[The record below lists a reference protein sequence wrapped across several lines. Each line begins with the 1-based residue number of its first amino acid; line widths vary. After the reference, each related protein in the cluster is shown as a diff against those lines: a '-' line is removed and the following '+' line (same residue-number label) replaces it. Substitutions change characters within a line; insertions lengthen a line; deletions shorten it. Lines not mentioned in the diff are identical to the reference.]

1 MKRRAWLT
9 LGAVV
14 AGGAGMVTIAVAGP
28 SGDGPAKGPA
38 ERPAKLRTLGLAE
51 GKAGERSLPS
61 TETEEFSLVG
71 IGWGDAKTR
80 VTGDAKIRT
89 RDAVTGKW
97 TDWQPLDLDAHL
109 PDGTEVPERGAS
121 EPTWVGPSTAVQVK
135 VTSGKALPK
144 DLKLHL
150 VDPGVTAEESANG
163 AALPK
168 GREPGAA
175 GSSVAAENAAYAV
188 EESIT
193 PAPTDTATTT
203 APAPTET
210 APAPTESATSTE
222 TAPAPT
228 EPAPTDTAT
237 SSPTPTATPTPTPTA
252 TVPVPPPS
260 TVNRP
265 PIISRAEWGADE
277 SIVDD
282 PPEYLDKIQAVFIH
296 HTVDTNNYSC
306 AQSPAMVRAIMTY
319 HVKTEGWNDLG
330 YNFLVDKCG
339 RIFEGR
345 GGGVDLPVKGA
356 HTYGFNSYSTAI
368 AFLGDFEGDAAA
380 GKPAGKPTRAALE
393 SAARVAAWK
402 LGQYGGN
409 PKGKVTL
416 TAQGNTGVWDE
427 GESATLDVISGHRN
441 AFATA
446 CPGKNLYAKLTP
458 IRDFAAG
465 AGRNSAVPTDD
476 IDRDGITDLVAP
488 LPKYDGGAGQ
498 VKVVHGT
505 TDGPSLTSRLT
516 IDQNSTGV
524 PGDNEASDS
533 FGTAT
538 AYGDFNGDG
547 YADLAVGAP
556 GEDDDSGHTD
566 TGSVTV
572 LHGPKL
578 DSGSTYM
585 TSPAYR
591 VNGDKLGTAVA
602 MGDFNADG
610 KADVLSVA
618 PGIPGRWWVFESKNA
633 SYPTKAGY
641 LSDTANT
648 SVVSFASAASGD
660 FNKDGYADAA
670 ITYRDSSGVGR
681 IVALKGSANG
691 LERIGVLYPRGG
703 RSLAA
708 GDING
713 DGYDDLAIGQP
724 NATESGHTATGGAVA
739 QVLGSATG
747 LTATGRATFQQNST
761 GVPDTDESGDTMGA
775 SVAIGDVNLDGYED
789 VLTGL
794 PGEDLTRG
802 GVNQANAG
810 QVILLRGSSTGMT
823 ATGSVA
829 YSQDTTGVPGDSAPN
844 ERLGAAVVLTDL
856 SGYGRADLAL
866 GADGES
872 ANNGVILQLDN
883 SSTSGVVPSSGIYYG
898 VNSLG
903 AGTGLNIGRLLAP

>member
-14 AGGAGMVTIAVAGP
+14 AGGAGMVTVAVAGP

-38 ERPAKLRTLGLAE
+38 ERPAKLRTLGLGA

-80 VTGDAKIRT
+80 VTGEAKVRT

-97 TDWQPLDLDAHL
+97 TDWQPLDLDSHL

-150 VDPGVTAEESANG
+150 VDPGVTAAESANG
-163 AALPK
+163 AAAPK
-168 GREPGAA
+168 DRGEPF
-175 GSSVAAENAAYAV
+175 AAENAAYAV
-188 EESIT
+188 EET
-193 PAPTDTATTT
+193 TAPAPAGTETAPAPTATETTT

-210 APAPTESATSTE
+210 TPTTTPTS
-222 TAPAPT
+222 
-228 EPAPTDTAT
+228 TAT
-237 SSPTPTATPTPTPTA
+237 STATPTPTPTA

-277 SIVDD
+277 SMVAD

-339 RIFEGR
+339 RVFEGR

-380 GKPAGKPTRAALE
+380 GKPAGRPTRAALE

-427 GESATLDVISGHRN
+427 GESATLDVISGHRD

-446 CPGKNLYAKLTP
+446 CPGKNLYGKLTP

-465 AGRNSAVPTDD
+465 AGRNSAIPTDD

-488 LPKYDGGAGQ
+488 LPKYASGAGQ
-498 VKVVHGT
+498 VKVVRGT

-516 IDQNSTGV
+516 IDQDSAGV

-572 LHGPKL
+572 LTGPEL

-591 VNGDKLGTAVA
+591 VNGDKLGTAVT

-641 LSDTANT
+641 LSDKANT

-681 IVALKGSANG
+681 IVALKGSASG

-747 LTATGRATFQQNST
+747 LTATGRATFHQNST

-775 SVAIGDVNLDGYED
+775 SVAIGDVDLDGYED

-794 PGEDLTRG
+794 PGEDLTRSG
-802 GVNQANAG
+802 ANQANAG
-810 QVILLRGSSTGMT
+810 QAILLRGSSTGMT

-829 YSQDTTGVPGDSAPN
+829 YSEDTTGVPGDSAPN

-856 SGYGRADLAL
+856 SGYSRADLAL
-866 GADGES
+866 GADGED

>member
-1 MKRRAWLT
+1 MSPRRKAHAYKPLSMKRRTWLT
-9 LGAVV
+9 LAAVV
-14 AGGAGMVTIAVAGP
+14 AGGAGMVTVAVAGP
-28 SGDGPAKGPA
+28 GDGPAKGPA
-38 ERPAKLRTLGLAE
+38 ERPAKLRTLGLGE
-51 GKAGERSLPS
+51 GKAGERTLPS
-61 TETEEFSLVG
+61 TETEEFSLIG

-80 VTGDAKIRT
+80 VTGDARVRT

-97 TDWQPLDLDAHL
+97 TDWKPLDLDSHL
-109 PDGTEVPERGAS
+109 PDGAEVPERGAS

-135 VTSGKALPK
+135 VTSGKALPN

-150 VDPGVTAEESANG
+150 VDPGVTAAESANG

-168 GREPGAA
+168 GREAEPTL
-175 GSSVAAENAAYAV
+175 AAENAAYAV
-188 EESIT
+188 EET
-193 PAPTDTATTT
+193 TEPVPADTATATTT
-203 APAPTET
+203 APATTEPTASATATATET
-210 APAPTESATSTE
+210 TPAPTET
-222 TAPAPT
+222 
-228 EPAPTDTAT
+228 
-237 SSPTPTATPTPTPTA
+237 TPTATPTPTPTA

-339 RIFEGR
+339 RVFEGR

-356 HTYGFNSYSTAI
+356 HTYGFNSYSTGI

-380 GKPAGKPTRAALE
+380 GKPAGMPTRAALE

-409 PKGKVTL
+409 PQGKVTL

-427 GESATLDVISGHRN
+427 GESATLNVVSGHRD

-446 CPGKNLYAKLTP
+446 CPGRNLYSELSD
-458 IRDFAAG
+458 IRAFAAG
-465 AGRNSAVPTDD
+465 PGRNSAVPADD

-488 LPKYDGGAGQ
+488 LPKYASGAGQ
-498 VKVVHGT
+498 VKVVRGT

-524 PGDNEASDS
+524 PGDNEASDA

-556 GEDDDSGHTD
+556 GEDDESGHTD

-572 LHGPKL
+572 LNGPKL
-578 DSGSTYM
+578 DTGTSYM

-591 VNGDKLGTAVA
+591 VNGDKLGTAVT

-633 SYPTKAGY
+633 AYPTKAGY
-641 LSDTANT
+641 LSDKANT

-775 SVAIGDVNLDGYED
+775 SVAIGDVNLDGYGD

>member
-1 MKRRAWLT
+1 MSPRRNAHAYKPLSLKRRAWLT
-9 LGAVV
+9 VGAVV
-14 AGGAGMVTIAVAGP
+14 LGGAGMVTVAVAGP
-28 SGDGPAKGPA
+28 SGEQGKGPA
-38 ERPAKLRTLGLAE
+38 ERPSKLRTLGLGE
-51 GKAGERSLPS
+51 GKAGERTLPS
-61 TETEEFSLVG
+61 TETEEFSLIG
-71 IGWGDAKTR
+71 IGWGDAKHK
-80 VTGDAKIRT
+80 VTGDAKVRT

-97 TDWQPLDLDAHL
+97 TAWQPLDLDSHL
-109 PDGTEVPERGAS
+109 PDGAEVPERGAS

-135 VTSGKALPK
+135 VTSGKPLPK

-150 VDPGVTAEESANG
+150 VDPGVTATESANG
-163 AALPK
+163 AALPR
-168 GREPGAA
+168 GRESFAA
-175 GSSVAAENAAYAV
+175 QNAAFAV
-188 EESIT
+188 EGTVAE
-193 PAPTDTATTT
+193 TT
-203 APAPTET
+203 E
-210 APAPTESATSTE
+210 
-222 TAPAPT
+222 PAPT
-228 EPAPTDTAT
+228 EPTPTATETTATATPTATDTSTA
-237 SSPTPTATPTPTPTA
+237 SPTPTATDTVTPTPTPTA
-252 TVPVPPPS
+252 TTPVPPPS

-265 PIISRAEWGADE
+265 PIISRAQWGADE

-282 PPEYLDKIQAVFIH
+282 PPEYLDKIQAVFVH

-339 RIFEGR
+339 RVFEGR

-356 HTYGFNSYSTAI
+356 HTYGFNSYSTGI

-380 GKPAGKPTRAALE
+380 GKPAGRPSRAALE

-402 LGQYGGN
+402 LGQYGGD

-416 TAQGNTGVWDE
+416 TAQGNTGVWDQ
-427 GESATLDVISGHRN
+427 GESATINVISGHRD

-458 IRDFAAG
+458 VRDFAAG
-465 AGRNSAVPTDD
+465 AGRNSAVPTTD
-476 IDRDGITDLVAP
+476 IDRDGITDATAA
-488 LPKYDGGAGQ
+488 LPKALSGAGQ
-498 VKVVHGT
+498 VKVLRGT
-505 TDGPSLTSRLT
+505 TDGPSLTSRWT
-516 IDQNSTGV
+516 IDQGSTGV
-524 PGDNEASDS
+524 PGESEANDA
-533 FGTAT
+533 FGTAS

-547 YADLAVGAP
+547 YADLAIGAP

-578 DSGSTYM
+578 DSGVSYM

-641 LSDTANT
+641 LSDKANT

-681 IVALKGSANG
+681 IVALKGSATG

-724 NATESGHTATGGAVA
+724 NATESGHTAKGGAVA

-747 LTATGRATFQQNST
+747 LTSTGRATFQQNST
-761 GVPDTDESGDTMGA
+761 GVPDTDETGDTMGA
-775 SVAIGDVNLDGYED
+775 SVSIGDVNLDGYGD

-802 GVNQANAG
+802 GVNQSNAG
-810 QVILLRGSSTGMT
+810 QTILLRGSSTGMT

-829 YSQDTTGVPGDSAPN
+829 YSQDTTGVPGDSEPN
-844 ERLGAAVVLTDL
+844 DRLGSAVLLTDL
-856 SGYGRADLAL
+856 SGYGRPDLAL
-866 GADGES
+866 GADGED

-903 AGTGLNIGRLLAP
+903 APGGLNIGRLLTP

>member
-1 MKRRAWLT
+1 MSPRRKAHAYKPLSMKRRAWLT

-38 ERPAKLRTLGLAE
+38 ERPAKLRTLGLGE

-80 VTGDAKIRT
+80 VTGDARIRT
-89 RDAVTGKW
+89 RDAVTGEW
-97 TDWQPLDLDAHL
+97 TGWRPLDLDAHL

-150 VDPGVTAEESANG
+150 VDPGVTRTESANG

-168 GREPGAA
+168 GREPEAA
-175 GSSVAAENAAYAV
+175 VAAENAAYAV
-188 EESIT
+188 EE
-193 PAPTDTATTT
+193 TT
-203 APAPTET
+203 APTPTGTET
-210 APAPTESATSTE
+210 APVPTD
-222 TAPAPT
+222 APA
-228 EPAPTDTAT
+228 E
-237 SSPTPTATPTPTPTA
+237 PTPTATETTPTDPTPTATETTPTATPVPTA

-260 TVNRP
+260 TVKRP
-265 PIISRAEWGADE
+265 PIVSRAEWGADE

-282 PPEYLDKIQAVFIH
+282 PPEYLDKIQAVFVH

-319 HVKTEGWNDLG
+319 HVQTEGWNDLG

-380 GKPAGKPTRAALE
+380 GKPAGRPTRAALE

-402 LGQYGGN
+402 LGQYGGD

-427 GESATLDVISGHRN
+427 GESATLDVISGHRD

-465 AGRNSAVPTDD
+465 AGRNSAIPTDD

-488 LPKYDGGAGQ
+488 LPKYASGAGQ
-498 VKVVHGT
+498 VKVVRGT
-505 TDGPSLTSRLT
+505 TAGPSLTARLT

-572 LHGPKL
+572 LNGPKL
-578 DSGSTYM
+578 DSGVSYM

-591 VNGDKLGTAVA
+591 VNGDKLGTAVT

-618 PGIPGRWWVFESKNA
+618 PGIPGRWWVFESRNA

-660 FNKDGYADAA
+660 FNRDGYADAA

-708 GDING
+708 GDLNG

-775 SVAIGDVNLDGYED
+775 SVAIGDVDLDGYED

-794 PGEDLTRG
+794 PGEDLVRG
-802 GVNQANAG
+802 GAGQANAG
-810 QVILLRGSSTGMT
+810 QAILLRGSSTGMT

-829 YSQDTTGVPGDSAPN
+829 YSEDTTGVPGDSAPN
-844 ERLGAAVVLTDL
+844 ERLGSAVVLTDL

-866 GADGES
+866 GADGED
-872 ANNGVILQLDN
+872 AGNGVILQLDN
-883 SSTSGVVPSSGIYYG
+883 SGTSGVVPSSGVYYG

-903 AGTGLNIGRLLAP
+903 APAGLNIGRLLAP